1 MNQSLSW
8 KKIIPIGLMLFSSFF
23 GAGNLIFPPLIGY
36 LSGTN
41 LNPAFLGFCIT
52 GVGLPLLGVLT
63 IALKGTDNVND
74 LAKPVSEKFA
84 KFIMF
89 LTALTIG
96 PLFAIPR
103 TAAVSYE
110 LGIAPMIQNPGQL
123 HLAIY
128 SAIYF
133 LITIYVALNPS
144 KVVKWLG
151 KILTPIMLI
160 CLAILFFC
168 VFNSPT
174 PEFVTPTGTYATAPF
189 FSGFTEGYNT
199 MDMLAAFLFGTATIS
214 AIKMYGI
221 TDKKELTRACFWAGL
236 IAAFFLGVIYYCLAF
251 TGAESIKFL
260 EGNFSNGTGI
270 LVSSAKHYLGN
281 SAHILLG
288 LIIVLPSITTS
299 IGLVASIGDYLN
311 QMFPKTANYRAFAI
325 AIVLFSFAVSNVGL
339 DNIISYA
346 VPVLCFL
353 YPIMIV
359 LALLNILGSIFN
371 DNKLV
376 YRFSIFPVILSTF
389 VDVGR
394 TFGLNVPG
402 QDFLTAYVPL
412 YSNGF
417 GWLSLGVIG
426 AIVGYIV
433 SRFVDVE

>member
-8 KKIIPIGLMLFSSFF
+8 KKIVPIGLMLFSSFF

-52 GVGLPLLGVLT
+52 GVGLPLLGIIT

-74 LAKPVSEKFA
+74 LAKPVSENFA

-110 LGIAPMIQNPGQL
+110 LGIAPMIQNASQI
-123 HLAIY
+123 HLAVY

-151 KILTPIMLI
+151 KILTPIMLV

-174 PEFVTPTGTYATAPF
+174 PEFVAPAGKYATAPF

-260 EGNFSNGTGI
+260 DGNFSNGTGI
-270 LVSSAKHYLGN
+270 LVSSAKYYLGN
-281 SAHILLG
+281 YAHLLLC

-311 QMFPKTANYRAFAI
+311 QMFPKVGNYRAFAI

-339 DNIISYA
+339 SNIISYA

-359 LALLNILGSIFN
+359 LALLNISGSLFN

-376 YRFSIFPVILSTF
+376 YRFSIVPVIISTF
-389 VDVGR
+389 IDVGR
-394 TFGLNVPG
+394 AFGFNVPG
-402 QDFLTAYVPL
+402 QELLAAVVPF
-412 YSNGF
+412 YSSGF
-417 GWLSLGVIG
+417 GWLSIGVIG
-426 AIVGYIV
+426 AVIGFIV